1 MSAPMLPHETLLEPG
16 LDAFGAMARRAFEA
30 LPQEVQDACGRVVF
44 RVAEVADWRTLRELE
59 IDHPLGLSG
68 LYVGA
73 SLQPE
78 LANVSVVPVPE
89 VWLYRQA
96 ILAEWHDRGNVT
108 LEELVSHVLIHEIA
122 HHFGWDDDQI
132 DRAQGED

>member
-1 MSAPMLPHETLLEPG
+1 MLPNETSHDPG
-16 LDAFGAMARRAFEA
+16 LDAFEVLARRAFEA
-30 LPQEVQDACGRVVF
+30 LPEPVRAACGRVVF

-59 IDHPLGLSG
+59 IDHPLDLSG

-73 SLQPE
+73 ALQPE
-78 LANVSVVPVPE
+78 LANVAVVPVPE

-96 ILAEWHDRGNVT
+96 ILAEWHERGNVT
-108 LEELVSHVLIHEIA
+108 LDDLVAHVLIHEIA

-132 DRAQGED
+132 DWAQADD